1 MFTDDDYS
9 NEPLDDLDGFVNQNV
24 WGNNVFRDIQ
34 YNLGESFLLCSVT
47 ILNGSVF
54 SHIDLL
60 LLHT

>member
-34 YNLGESFLLCSVT
+34 YKLGESFLLCSVT
-47 ILNGSVF
+47 TLNGSVF

>member
-24 WGNNVFRDIQ
+24 WGNNVFQDIQ
-34 YNLGESFLLCSVT
+34 YKLGESFLLCSVT
-47 ILNGSVF
+47 ILNGLVF